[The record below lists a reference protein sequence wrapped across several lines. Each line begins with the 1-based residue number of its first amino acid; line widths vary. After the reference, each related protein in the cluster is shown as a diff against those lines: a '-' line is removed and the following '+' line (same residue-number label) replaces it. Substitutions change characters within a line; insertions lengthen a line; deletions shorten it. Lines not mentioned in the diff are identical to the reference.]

1 MLCHGTSG
9 NGLAFLRLFRR
20 TGDELW
26 LERARRFAMHALAQV
41 ADSPPRYSL
50 WTGGV
55 GVALYLA
62 RCHDGDATVPVI
74 DVL

>member
-26 LERARRFAMHALAQV
+26 LKRARRFAMHALAQV
-41 ADSPPRYSL
+41 AASPPRYSL

-55 GVALYLA
+55 GVALYLV
-62 RCHDGDATVPVI
+62 RCLDGEATVPVI